1 MSQNKYDLVV
11 IGSGPGGYVASIVA
25 AQKGMK
31 VASIEKRES
40 LGGTC
45 LNVGCIPSKAMLHAS
60 EQYENSVKVN
70 GNEDWGIKCKEVT
83 LDLDK
88 LIKKK
93 SGIVEELTKGIDYL
107 FNKNK
112 VKKYLGTAKIISS
125 NEIEINNN
133 GKIEKIHAE
142 KIIIATGS
150 TPTILPNIDIDETHI
165 VTSTGALD
173 LKKVPKKL
181 IVIGA
186 GVIGLEMGT
195 VWRRLGS
202 EVEVIEF
209 LPRILPGMDNE
220 VADKFM
226 KILQKQ
232 GLKFKLSHSLESV
245 KKVDGKVML
254 SIKDTNTNSLKQID
268 ADVVLIAVGRKPNTS
283 GLGLAELGLAT
294 DKHGFIEINN
304 KFETSIKNI
313 YAIGDVIKGPM
324 LAHKAEEDGVAAVEI
339 INGEAGHVDYNLVP
353 GIIYTAPEVAVI
365 GKTEEELKNDGI
377 SYNKGV
383 FPLTAN
389 SRAKAIGHTDGMVKI
404 LADKSTDKIL
414 GAHMIG
420 HEAGTV
426 IHELSIAMGFGAS
439 SEDVA
444 RICHGH
450 PTVNEAIKEAAL
462 ATYSKAI
469 HS

>member
-1 MSQNKYDLVV
+1 MSEKKYDLVV

-31 VASIEKRES
+31 VASIEKRKT

-60 EQYENSVKVN
+60 EQYENSVKLN
-70 GNEDWGIKCKEVT
+70 GNEEWGITCKDVS
-83 LDLDK
+83 LDLIK
-88 LIKKK
+88 LLKKK
-93 SGIVEELTKGIDYL
+93 SGIVEELTKGIDFLYK
-107 FNKNK
+107 KNK
-112 VKKYLGTAKIISS
+112 VSKYIGTAKLITS
-125 NEIEINNN
+125 NTIEITNDNT
-133 GKIEKIHAE
+133 KDIIHAE
-142 KIIIATGS
+142 NIIIATGS
-150 TPTILPNIDIDETHI
+150 EAAHLPNINIDEKKI
-165 VTSTGALD
+165 VTSTGALE
-173 LKKVPKKL
+173 LKEVPKKM

-202 EVEVIEF
+202 EVEVIEY

-220 VADKFM
+220 VAEKFM
-226 KILQKQ
+226 KILEKQ
-232 GLKFKLSHSLESV
+232 GLNFKLGHAVESTKIV
-245 KKVDGKVML
+245 EDKVIL
-254 SIKDTNTNSLKQID
+254 SIRDVAKENIEEIE
-268 ADVVLIAVGRKPNTS
+268 ADVVLVAVGRKPNTN
-283 GLGLAELGLAT
+283 GLGLKDLKLDIDEQ
-294 DKHGFIEINN
+294 GFIKTNSN
-304 KFETSIKNI
+304 FQTSINNI

-365 GKTEEELKNDGI
+365 GKTEEELKEEGI
-377 SYNKGV
+377 VFNKGV
-383 FPLTAN
+383 FPLSAN
-389 SRAKAIGHTDGMVKI
+389 SRAKAINHTDGMVKI
-404 LADKSTDKIL
+404 LSDKSTDKIL

-450 PTVNEAIKEAAL
+450 PTVNEAVKEAAL

-469 HS
+469 HF

>member
-1 MSQNKYDLVV
+1 MSEKKYDLVV

-31 VASIEKRES
+31 VASIEKRKT

-60 EQYENSVKVN
+60 EQYENSVKLN
-70 GNEDWGIKCKEVT
+70 GNEEWGITCKDVS
-83 LDLDK
+83 LDLTK
-88 LIKKK
+88 LLKKK
-93 SGIVEELTKGIDYL
+93 SGIVEELTKGIDFLYK
-107 FNKNK
+107 KNK
-112 VKKYLGTAKIISS
+112 VSKYIGTAKLITS
-125 NEIEINNN
+125 NAIEITNDNT
-133 GKIEKIHAE
+133 KDIIHAE
-142 KIIIATGS
+142 NIIIATGS
-150 TPTILPNIDIDETHI
+150 EAAHLPNINIDEKKI
-165 VTSTGALD
+165 VTSTGALE
-173 LKKVPKKL
+173 LKEVPKKM

-202 EVEVIEF
+202 EVEVIEY

-220 VADKFM
+220 VAEKFM
-226 KILQKQ
+226 KILEKQ
-232 GLKFKLSHSLESV
+232 GLNFKLGHAVESTKIV
-245 KKVDGKVML
+245 EDKVIL
-254 SIKDTNTNSLKQID
+254 SIRDVAKENIEEIE
-268 ADVVLIAVGRKPNTS
+268 ADVVLVAVGRKPNTN
-283 GLGLAELGLAT
+283 GLGLKDLKLDIDE
-294 DKHGFIEINN
+294 HGFINTN
-304 KFETSIKNI
+304 SNFQTSINNI

-365 GKTEEELKNDGI
+365 GKTEEELKEEGI
-377 SYNKGV
+377 VFNKGV
-383 FPLTAN
+383 FPLSAN
-389 SRAKAIGHTDGMVKI
+389 SRAKAINHTDGMVKI
-404 LADKSTDKIL
+404 LSDKSTDKIL

-469 HS
+469 HF

>member
-70 GNEDWGIKCKEVT
+70 GNEDWGIQCKEVT
-83 LDLDK
+83 LDLNK
-88 LIKKK
+88 LLKKK

-283 GLGLAELGLAT
+283 GLGLEELGLAT

-426 IHELSIAMGFGAS
+426 IHELSVAMGFGAS

-450 PTVNEAIKEAAL
+450 PTVNEAVKEAAL

>member
-1 MSQNKYDLVV
+1 MSEEKYDLVV

-31 VASIEKRES
+31 VASIEKRTT

-60 EQYENSVKVN
+60 EQYENAVKLN
-70 GNEDWGIKCKEVT
+70 GNKEWGITCKDVK
-83 LDLDK
+83 LDLPK
-88 LIKKK
+88 LLKKK
-93 SGIVEELTKGIDYL
+93 SGIVDELTKGIDFLYK
-107 FNKNK
+107 KNK
-112 VKKYLGTAKIISS
+112 VTKYIGTAKFITANS
-125 NEIEINNN
+125 IEITSDNTRDL
-133 GKIEKIHAE
+133 IHAE
-142 KIIIATGS
+142 NIIIATGS
-150 TPTILPNIDIDETHI
+150 EATHLPNINIDEKKI
-165 VTSTGALD
+165 VTSTGALE
-173 LKKVPKKL
+173 LKEVPKKMM
-181 IVIGA
+181 VIGA
-186 GVIGLEMGT
+186 GIIGLEMGT

-202 EVEVIEF
+202 DVEVIEY

-220 VADKFM
+220 VAEKFM
-226 KILQKQ
+226 KILEKQ
-232 GLKFKLSHSLESV
+232 GLNFKLGQAVESSKIV
-245 KKVDGKVML
+245 DNKVIL
-254 SIKDTNTNSLKQID
+254 SIRNVTKENTYEID
-268 ADVVLIAVGRKPNTS
+268 ADVVLVAVGRKPNTH
-283 GLGLAELGLAT
+283 GLGLKDLNIDI
-294 DKHGFIEINN
+294 DKQGFIKTNN
-304 KFETSIKNI
+304 HFQTSINNI

-365 GKTEEELKNDGI
+365 GKTEEELKEEGI
-377 SYNKGV
+377 VFNKGV
-383 FPLTAN
+383 FPLSAN
-389 SRAKAIGHTDGMVKI
+389 SRAKAINHTDGMVKI
-404 LADKSTDKIL
+404 LSDKSTDKIL

-469 HS
+469 HF

>member
-70 GNEDWGIKCKEVT
+70 GNEDWGIQCKEVT
-83 LDLDK
+83 LDLNK
-88 LIKKK
+88 LLKKK

-125 NEIEINNN
+125 DEIEINNN
-133 GKIEKIHAE
+133 GKIENIHAE

-209 LPRILPGMDNE
+209 LPRILPGMDTE

-232 GLKFKLSHSLESV
+232 GIKFKLSHSLESV

-254 SIKDTNTNSLKQID
+254 SIKDTDTNSLKQID

-283 GLGLAELGLAT
+283 GLGLEELGLAT
-294 DKHGFIEINN
+294 DKYGFIEINN

-426 IHELSIAMGFGAS
+426 IHELSVAMGFGAS

>member
-25 AQKGMK
+25 AQKGMT

-60 EQYENSVKVN
+60 EQYENSVKLN
-70 GNEDWGIKCKEVT
+70 GNEDWGIQCKEVT
-83 LDLDK
+83 LDLNK
-88 LIKKK
+88 LLKKK

-133 GKIEKIHAE
+133 GKTENIHAE

-150 TPTILPNIDIDETHI
+150 TPTILPNIDIDETQI

-283 GLGLAELGLAT
+283 GLGLEELGLAT

-426 IHELSIAMGFGAS
+426 IHELSVAMGFGAS

>member
-1 MSQNKYDLVV
+1 MSDKKYDLVV

-31 VASIEKRES
+31 VASIEKRKT

-60 EQYENSVKVN
+60 EQYENSVKLN
-70 GNEDWGIKCKEVT
+70 GNEEWGITCKDVS
-83 LDLDK
+83 LDLTK
-88 LIKKK
+88 LLKKK
-93 SGIVEELTKGIDYL
+93 SGIVEELTKGIDFLYK
-107 FNKNK
+107 KNK
-112 VKKYLGTAKIISS
+112 VSKYIGTAKLITS
-125 NEIEINNN
+125 NAIEITNDNT
-133 GKIEKIHAE
+133 KDIIHAE
-142 KIIIATGS
+142 NIIIATGS
-150 TPTILPNIDIDETHI
+150 EAAHLPNINIDEKKI
-165 VTSTGALD
+165 VTSTGALE
-173 LKKVPKKL
+173 LKEVPKKM

-202 EVEVIEF
+202 EVEVIEY

-220 VADKFM
+220 VAEKFM
-226 KILQKQ
+226 KILEKQ
-232 GLKFKLSHSLESV
+232 GLNFKLGHAVESTKIV
-245 KKVDGKVML
+245 EDKVIL
-254 SIKDTNTNSLKQID
+254 SIRDVAKENIEEIE
-268 ADVVLIAVGRKPNTS
+268 ADVVLVAVGRKPNTN
-283 GLGLAELGLAT
+283 GLGLKDLKLDIDEQ
-294 DKHGFIEINN
+294 GFIKTNSN
-304 KFETSIKNI
+304 FQTSINNI

-365 GKTEEELKNDGI
+365 GKTEEELKEEGI
-377 SYNKGV
+377 VFNKGV
-383 FPLTAN
+383 FPLSAN
-389 SRAKAIGHTDGMVKI
+389 SRAKAINHTDGMVKI
-404 LADKSTDKIL
+404 LSDKSTDKIL

-469 HS
+469 HF

>member
-70 GNEDWGIKCKEVT
+70 GNEDWGIQCKDVT
-83 LDLDK
+83 LDLNK
-88 LIKKK
+88 LLKKK

-125 NEIEINNN
+125 DEIEINNN
-133 GKIEKIHAE
+133 GKTENIHAE

-150 TPTILPNIDIDETHI
+150 TPTILPNIDIDETQI

-209 LPRILPGMDNE
+209 LPRILPGMDTE

-232 GLKFKLSHSLESV
+232 GIKFKLSHSLESV

-254 SIKDTNTNSLKQID
+254 SIKDTDTNSLKQID

-283 GLGLAELGLAT
+283 GLGLEELGLAT

-304 KFETSIKNI
+304 KFESSIKNI

-426 IHELSIAMGFGAS
+426 IHELSVAMGFGAS

>member
-1 MSQNKYDLVV
+1 MSEEKYDLVV

-31 VASIEKRES
+31 VASIEKRTT

-60 EQYENSVKVN
+60 EQYENTVKLN
-70 GNEDWGIKCKEVT
+70 GNKEWGITCKDVK
-83 LDLDK
+83 LDLTK
-88 LIKKK
+88 LLKKK
-93 SGIVEELTKGIDYL
+93 SGIVDELTKGIDFLYK
-107 FNKNK
+107 KNK
-112 VKKYLGTAKIISS
+112 VKKYIGTAKLITANS
-125 NEIEINNN
+125 IEITGENTRDL
-133 GKIEKIHAE
+133 IHA
-142 KIIIATGS
+142 KNIIIATGS
-150 TPTILPNIDIDETHI
+150 EATHLPNINIDEKKI
-165 VTSTGALD
+165 VTSTGALE
-173 LKKVPKKL
+173 LKEVPKKM

-186 GVIGLEMGT
+186 GIIGLEMGT

-202 EVEVIEF
+202 DVEVIEY

-220 VADKFM
+220 VAEKFM
-226 KILQKQ
+226 KILEKQ
-232 GLKFKLSHSLESV
+232 GLNFKLGQAVESSKIV
-245 KKVDGKVML
+245 ENKVIL
-254 SIKDTNTNSLKQID
+254 SIRNVTKENTYEID
-268 ADVVLIAVGRKPNTS
+268 ADVVLVAVGRKPNTH
-283 GLGLAELGLAT
+283 GLGLKDLNIDI
-294 DKHGFIEINN
+294 DKHGFIKTNN
-304 KFETSIKNI
+304 YFQTSINNI

-365 GKTEEELKNDGI
+365 GKTEEELKEEGI
-377 SYNKGV
+377 VFNKGV
-383 FPLTAN
+383 FPLSAN
-389 SRAKAIGHTDGMVKI
+389 SRAKAINHTDGMVKI
-404 LADKSTDKIL
+404 LSDKSTDKIL

-450 PTVNEAIKEAAL
+450 PTVNEAVKEAAL

-469 HS
+469 HF

>member
-25 AQKGMK
+25 AQKGMT

-60 EQYENSVKVN
+60 EQYENSVKLN
-70 GNEDWGIKCKEVT
+70 GNEDWGIQCKEVT
-83 LDLDK
+83 LDLNK
-88 LIKKK
+88 LLKKK
-93 SGIVEELTKGIDYL
+93 SVIVEELTKGIDYL

-133 GKIEKIHAE
+133 GKIENIHAE

-209 LPRILPGMDNE
+209 LPRILPGMDTE

-232 GLKFKLSHSLESV
+232 GIKFKLSHSLESV

-254 SIKDTNTNSLKQID
+254 SIKDTDTNSLKQID

-283 GLGLAELGLAT
+283 GLGLEELGLAT

-304 KFETSIKNI
+304 KFESSIKNI

-426 IHELSIAMGFGAS
+426 IHELSVAMGFGAS

>member
-1 MSQNKYDLVV
+1 MSEKKYDLVV

-31 VASIEKRES
+31 VASIEKRKT

-60 EQYENSVKVN
+60 EQYENSVKLN
-70 GNEDWGIKCKEVT
+70 GNEEWGITCKDVS
-83 LDLDK
+83 LDLTK
-88 LIKKK
+88 LLKKK
-93 SGIVEELTKGIDYL
+93 SGIVEELTKGIDFLYK
-107 FNKNK
+107 KNK
-112 VKKYLGTAKIISS
+112 VSKYIGTAKLITS
-125 NEIEINNN
+125 NAIEITNDNT
-133 GKIEKIHAE
+133 KDIIHAE
-142 KIIIATGS
+142 NIIIATGS
-150 TPTILPNIDIDETHI
+150 EAAHLPNINIDEKKI
-165 VTSTGALD
+165 VTSTGALE
-173 LKKVPKKL
+173 LKEVPKKM

-202 EVEVIEF
+202 EVEVIEY

-220 VADKFM
+220 VAEKFM
-226 KILQKQ
+226 KILEKQ
-232 GLKFKLSHSLESV
+232 GLNFKLGHAVESTKIV
-245 KKVDGKVML
+245 EDKVIL
-254 SIKDTNTNSLKQID
+254 SIRDVAKENIEEIE
-268 ADVVLIAVGRKPNTS
+268 ADVVLVAVGRKPNTN
-283 GLGLAELGLAT
+283 GLGLKDLKLDIDEQ
-294 DKHGFIEINN
+294 GFIKTNSN
-304 KFETSIKNI
+304 FQTSINNI

-365 GKTEEELKNDGI
+365 GKTEEELKEEGI
-377 SYNKGV
+377 VFNKGV
-383 FPLTAN
+383 FPLSAN
-389 SRAKAIGHTDGMVKI
+389 SRAKAINHTDGMVKI
-404 LADKSTDKIL
+404 LSDKSTDKIL

-469 HS
+469 HF

>member
-70 GNEDWGIKCKEVT
+70 GNEDWGIQCKEVT
-83 LDLDK
+83 LDLNK
-88 LIKKK
+88 LLKKK

-133 GKIEKIHAE
+133 GKIENIHAD

-209 LPRILPGMDNE
+209 LPRILPGMDTE

-232 GLKFKLSHSLESV
+232 GIKFKLSHSLESV

-254 SIKDTNTNSLKQID
+254 SIKDTDTNSLKQID

-283 GLGLAELGLAT
+283 GLGLEELGLAT

-304 KFETSIKNI
+304 KFESSIKNI

-426 IHELSIAMGFGAS
+426 IHELSVAMGFGAS

-450 PTVNEAIKEAAL
+450 PTVNEAVKEAAL

>member
-25 AQKGMK
+25 AQKGMT

-60 EQYENSVKVN
+60 EQYENSVKLN
-70 GNEDWGIKCKEVT
+70 GNEDWGIQCKEVT
-83 LDLDK
+83 LDLNK
-88 LIKKK
+88 LLKKK

-133 GKIEKIHAE
+133 GKTENIHAE

-150 TPTILPNIDIDETHI
+150 TPTILPNIDIDETQI

-209 LPRILPGMDNE
+209 LPRILPGMDTE

-232 GLKFKLSHSLESV
+232 GIKFKLSHSLESV

-254 SIKDTNTNSLKQID
+254 SIKDTDTNSLKQID

-283 GLGLAELGLAT
+283 GLGLEELGLAT

-304 KFETSIKNI
+304 KFESSIKNI

-426 IHELSIAMGFGAS
+426 IHELSVAMGFGAS

-450 PTVNEAIKEAAL
+450 PTVNEAVKEAAL

>member
-1 MSQNKYDLVV
+1 NKYDLVV

-70 GNEDWGIKCKEVT
+70 GNEDWGIQCKEVT
-83 LDLDK
+83 LDLNK
-88 LIKKK
+88 LLKKK

-125 NEIEINNN
+125 DEIEINNN
-133 GKIEKIHAE
+133 GKIENIHAE

-150 TPTILPNIDIDETHI
+150 TPTILPNIDIDETQI

-209 LPRILPGMDNE
+209 LPRILPGMDTE

-232 GLKFKLSHSLESV
+232 GIKFKLSHSLESV

-254 SIKDTNTNSLKQID
+254 SIKDTDTNSLKQID

-283 GLGLAELGLAT
+283 GLGLEELGLAT

-304 KFETSIKNI
+304 KFESSIKNI

-426 IHELSIAMGFGAS
+426 IHELSVAMGFGAS

>member
-25 AQKGMK
+25 AQKGMT

-70 GNEDWGIKCKEVT
+70 GNEDWGIQCKEVT
-83 LDLDK
+83 LDLNK
-88 LIKKK
+88 LLKKK

-133 GKIEKIHAE
+133 GKTENIHAE

-150 TPTILPNIDIDETHI
+150 TPTILPNIDIDETQI

-209 LPRILPGMDNE
+209 LPRILPGMDTE

-232 GLKFKLSHSLESV
+232 GIKFKLSHSLESV

-254 SIKDTNTNSLKQID
+254 SIKDTDTNSLKQID

-283 GLGLAELGLAT
+283 GLGLEELGLAT

-304 KFETSIKNI
+304 KFESSIKNI

-426 IHELSIAMGFGAS
+426 IHELSVAMGFGAS

-450 PTVNEAIKEAAL
+450 PTVNEAVKEAAL

>member
-25 AQKGMK
+25 AQKGMN

-70 GNEDWGIKCKEVT
+70 GNEDWGIQCKDVT
-83 LDLDK
+83 LDLNK
-88 LIKKK
+88 LLKKK

-125 NEIEINNN
+125 DEIEINNN
-133 GKIEKIHAE
+133 GKIENIHAE

-209 LPRILPGMDNE
+209 LPRILPGMDTE

-232 GLKFKLSHSLESV
+232 GIKFKLSHSLESV

-254 SIKDTNTNSLKQID
+254 SIKDTDTNSLKQID

-283 GLGLAELGLAT
+283 GLGLEELGLAT

-304 KFETSIKNI
+304 KFESSIKNI

>member
-1 MSQNKYDLVV
+1 MSDNKYDLVV

-25 AQKGMK
+25 SQKGMK
-31 VASIEKRES
+31 VATIEKRER

-60 EQYENSVKVN
+60 EQYENTIKSN
-70 GNEDWGIKCKEVT
+70 GMMEWGINCKDVS
-83 LDLDK
+83 LDLSK
-88 LIKKK
+88 LLKRK
-93 SGIVEELTKGIDYL
+93 SNIVEDLTKGIGFL
-107 FNKNK
+107 FGKNK
-112 VKKYLGTAKIISS
+112 ISKFTGTARIISS
-125 NEIEINNN
+125 KEIEINNN
-133 GKIEKIHAE
+133 GKIEIINTDKV
-142 KIIIATGS
+142 IIATGS
-150 TPTILPNIDIDETHI
+150 EASVLPNIKIDEESI
-165 VTSTGALD
+165 VTSTGALE

-181 IVIGA
+181 IVIGG

-195 VWRRLGS
+195 IWRRLGA
-202 EVEVIEF
+202 EVEIIEF

-220 VADKFM
+220 IAEKFM

-232 GLKFKLSHSLESV
+232 GVKFKLNHSVETT
-245 KKVDGKVML
+245 KKVKNKVIL
-254 SIKDTNTNSLKQID
+254 TVKNVENGNSEELD
-268 ADVVLIAVGRKPNTS
+268 ADVVLVAVGRKPNTN
-283 GLGLAELGLAT
+283 GLGL
-294 DKHGFIEINN
+294 DKLNLEMDKYGFINTN
-304 KFETSIKNI
+304 DKFETSISDI

-324 LAHKAEEDGVAAVEI
+324 LAHKAEEDGVAAVEF
-339 INGEAGHVDYNLVP
+339 INGEVGHVDYNLVP
-353 GIIYTAPEVAVI
+353 GIIYTSPEVAVI
-365 GKTEEELKNDGI
+365 GQTEENLKDQGLE
-377 SYNKGV
+377 YNKGV
-383 FPLTAN
+383 FPMSAN

-404 LADKSTDKIL
+404 LSDKSTDKIL

-426 IHELSIAMGFGAS
+426 IHELSVAMGFGAS

>member
-1 MSQNKYDLVV
+1 MTDNKYDLVV

-25 AQKGMK
+25 SQKGMK
-31 VASIEKRES
+31 VATIEKRER

-60 EQYENSVKVN
+60 EQYENTIKSN
-70 GNEDWGIKCKEVT
+70 GMIEWGINCKDVS
-83 LDLDK
+83 LDLSK
-88 LIKKK
+88 LLKTK
-93 SGIVEELTKGIDYL
+93 SNIVEDLTKGISFL
-107 FNKNK
+107 FDKNK
-112 VKKYLGTAKIISS
+112 ISKFTGTARIISS
-125 NEIEINNN
+125 KEIEINNN
-133 GKIEKIHAE
+133 GKIEIINTD

-150 TPTILPNIDIDETHI
+150 EASVLPNIKIDEECI
-165 VTSTGALD
+165 VTSTGALE

-181 IVIGA
+181 IVIGG

-195 VWRRLGS
+195 IWRRLGA
-202 EVEVIEF
+202 EVEIIEY

-220 VADKFM
+220 ISEKFM

-232 GLKFKLSHSLESV
+232 GVKFKLNHSVETT
-245 KKVDGKVML
+245 KKVKDKVIL
-254 SIKDTNTNSLKQID
+254 TVKNVKNGNSEELD
-268 ADVVLIAVGRKPNTS
+268 ADVVLVAVGRKPNTN
-283 GLGLAELGLAT
+283 GLGLDKLNLEM
-294 DKHGFIEINN
+294 DKHGFINTN
-304 KFETSIKNI
+304 DKFETSIRDI

-324 LAHKAEEDGVAAVEI
+324 LAHKAEEDGVAAVEF

-353 GIIYTAPEVAVI
+353 GIIYTSPEVAVI
-365 GKTEEELKNDGI
+365 GQTEENLKDQGI
-377 SYNKGV
+377 EYNKGV
-383 FPLTAN
+383 FPMSAN

-404 LADKSTDKIL
+404 LSDKSTDKIL

-426 IHELSIAMGFGAS
+426 IHELSVAMGFGAS

>member
-1 MSQNKYDLVV
+1 MSDNKYDLVV

-25 AQKGMK
+25 SQKGMK
-31 VASIEKRES
+31 VATIEKRER

-60 EQYENSVKVN
+60 EQYENTIKSN
-70 GNEDWGIKCKEVT
+70 GMMEWGINCKDVS
-83 LDLDK
+83 LDLSK
-88 LIKKK
+88 LLKRK
-93 SGIVEELTKGIDYL
+93 SNIVEDLTKGIGFL
-107 FNKNK
+107 FGKNK
-112 VKKYLGTAKIISS
+112 ISKFTGTARIISS
-125 NEIEINNN
+125 KEIEINNN
-133 GKIEKIHAE
+133 GKIEIINTDKV
-142 KIIIATGS
+142 IIATGS
-150 TPTILPNIDIDETHI
+150 EASVLPNIKIDEESI
-165 VTSTGALD
+165 VTSTGALE

-181 IVIGA
+181 IVIGG

-195 VWRRLGS
+195 IWRRLGA
-202 EVEVIEF
+202 EVEIIEF

-220 VADKFM
+220 IAEKFM

-232 GLKFKLSHSLESV
+232 GIKFKLNHSVETT
-245 KKVDGKVML
+245 KKVKNKVIL
-254 SIKDTNTNSLKQID
+254 TVKNVENGNSEELD
-268 ADVVLIAVGRKPNTS
+268 ADVVLVAVGRKPNTN
-283 GLGLAELGLAT
+283 GLGL
-294 DKHGFIEINN
+294 DKLNLEMDKYGFINTN
-304 KFETSIKNI
+304 DKFETSISDI

-324 LAHKAEEDGVAAVEI
+324 LAHKAEEDGVAAVEF
-339 INGEAGHVDYNLVP
+339 INGEVGHVDYNLVP
-353 GIIYTAPEVAVI
+353 GIIYTSPEVAVI
-365 GKTEEELKNDGI
+365 GQTEENLKDQGI
-377 SYNKGV
+377 EYNKGV
-383 FPLTAN
+383 FPMSAN

-404 LADKSTDKIL
+404 LSDRSTDKIL

-426 IHELSIAMGFGAS
+426 IHELSVAMGFGAS